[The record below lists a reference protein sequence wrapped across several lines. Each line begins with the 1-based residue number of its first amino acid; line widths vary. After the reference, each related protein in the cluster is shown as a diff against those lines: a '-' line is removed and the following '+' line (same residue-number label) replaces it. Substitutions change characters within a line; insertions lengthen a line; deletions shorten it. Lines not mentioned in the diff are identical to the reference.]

1 MQGLQKLINATAIEP
16 LPSVLDVVNAISL
29 DSESERFISEKRA
42 EITNILCGEDNRL
55 LVIIG
60 PCSIHDPEAGLEY
73 ARKLSDLQEQYRDQ
87 LLIVM
92 RTYFEKPRT
101 RVGWKGLI
109 VDPDLDGSHNMA
121 KGLRVARQF
130 LKQVIDLKLA
140 TATEFLDT
148 SIYPYISDLIC
159 WGAIGARTTESQ
171 THRQMASGLPCP
183 IGFKNGTD
191 GNVNIAIDAIHA
203 AQSAH
208 LIHVSGLGSTPMAVT
223 TQGNSAGH
231 IILRGGKQPNYT
243 NEHVCEVTNQLEA
256 SGLSPRLVIDC
267 SHGNSLKVAKN
278 QLNVAR
284 DIADQIIA
292 GELCIAGVMAES
304 FLVSGAQNIEAKPLT
319 KGQSIT
325 DECLSWQ
332 DTLAILD
339 ILANAKAEAETKL
352 NQFATVA

>member
-1 MQGLQKLINATAIEP
+1 MQDLQKLIHSTPIGT
-16 LPSVLDVVNAISL
+16 LPRVPDVVNEIAL
-29 DSESERFISEKRA
+29 DSESESFINQKRT
-42 EITNILCGEDNRL
+42 EITQILNGEDSRL

-73 ARKLSDLQEQYRDQ
+73 ARKLASIQSQYQDE

-109 VDPDLDGSHNMA
+109 VDPDLDDSHNMR
-121 KGLRVARQF
+121 KGLFVARRF
-130 LKQVIDLKLA
+130 LKDVVDLKLA

-148 SIYPYISDLIC
+148 TVYPYISDLIC

-171 THRQMASGLPCP
+171 THRQMASGIPCP

-203 AQSAH
+203 ANSSH
-208 LIHVSGLGSTPMAVT
+208 LICVPGFGDAPIAAMTK
-223 TQGNSAGH
+223 GNPAGH
-231 IILRGGKQPNYT
+231 IILRGGQQPNYS
-243 NEHVCEVTNQLEA
+243 NENICEVTKQLEA
-256 SGLSPRLVIDC
+256 SDLNPRLVVDC

-278 QLNVAR
+278 QLDVAR
-284 DIADQIIA
+284 NIANQIIE
-292 GELCIAGVMAES
+292 GEQYIAGVMSES
-304 FLVSGAQNIEAKPLT
+304 FLVGGAQKIGDFPLT

-325 DECLSWQ
+325 DECLSWE
-332 DTLAILD
+332 DTID
-339 ILANAKAEAETKL
+339 ILNIFSEAVSVAERK
-352 NQFATVA
+352 QFSTVA